1 MTLWDRFT
9 DGERVA
15 LDTSVFIYYFNRQ
28 EPYFPP
34 CLQLM
39 RSIESGQLR
48 GVISTVSEMEILVEP
63 LAQGRLQLV
72 NDIEDLL
79 RRLTGLD
86 VVTVDR
92 VLARRAAE
100 LRAETRLRG
109 LDALVAVT
117 AIAAGCRYLVGND
130 REFASRVRGVGYLVL
145 ADYV

>member
-1 MTLWDRFT
+1 MTLWNRFS

-28 EPYFPP
+28 QPYFAP
-34 CLQLM
+34 CLQLI

-48 GVISTVSEMEILVEP
+48 AVISTVSEMEILVEP
-63 LAQGRLQLV
+63 LAQGRHELV

-79 RRLTGLD
+79 RRLTSLD
-86 VVTVDR
+86 VVAVDR
-92 VLARRAAE
+92 ALARRAAE
-100 LRAETRLRG
+100 LRAETRLRS

-117 AIAAGCRYLVGND
+117 AIASGCSHLVGND
-130 REFASRVRGVGYLVL
+130 REFASRVKGVDYVMV